1 MLVDAAAA
9 AAVIVAVGSFL
20 APSDAAAATTT
31 SFELV
36 SQAAAVTPD
45 IGAIVAKAGKASLGG
60 GASGA
65 AAAVIQVL
73 SLMWLR
79 TTMNF
84 QVRFTIPSLG
94 TELIGI
100 DRSARVWSIWAK
112 ICLTIGDRRMGLVTL
127 VPHSTR
133 GACCRT
139 RCTLGPPAP
148 IYSPCIE

>member
-9 AAVIVAVGSFL
+9 AAVAVAVGSFL

-31 SFELV
+31 SVELV
-36 SQAAAVTPD
+36 SQATAVAPD

-84 QVRFTIPSLG
+84 QVRVAIQSLA

-100 DRSARVWSIWAK
+100 DHSTRVCFIWVK
-112 ICLTIGDRRMGLVTL
+112 ICLTKSCYHRV
-127 VPHSTR
+127 
-133 GACCRT
+133 
-139 RCTLGPPAP
+139 
-148 IYSPCIE
+148 